1 MIDLCLKSLARSWK
15 HNSGVQVATLLVLTG
30 VFFVVT
36 TFAMIHQNLNGLL
49 TRWGQEVQM
58 TVFLD
63 DDISLD
69 RLEQL
74 RNQISENKHI
84 ESITYV
90 SKDDAAK
97 QFLSQMGSLA
107 PDFLGDEKFG
117 NPLPASLEVS
127 LDSSLSKGSAVG
139 KLVELATN
147 LDSEAGV
154 EDVAYGQGW
163 IENYSSIVNQF
174 GRSSWFIII
183 VLMAGSLLI
192 VGNSI
197 RNSVHQRREEIE
209 VLELVGATPL
219 RIQIPFIFEGVVF
232 GFSAALLA
240 VLATYLVF
248 SGQSLIMDK
257 NLQFLGLTTE
267 VHFLSIGKVFMILAF
282 GLACGAVGSWACV
295 RRISSG
301 WAAARRQEQ
310 WAR

>member
-1 MIDLCLKSLARSWK
+1 MPAPQ
-15 HNSGVQVATLLVLTG
+15 HVGP
-30 VFFVVT
+30 
-36 TFAMIHQNLNGLL
+36 
-49 TRWGQEVQM
+49 
-58 TVFLD
+58 
-63 DDISLD
+63 
-69 RLEQL
+69 
-74 RNQISENKHI
+74 
-84 ESITYV
+84 YP
-90 SKDDAAK
+90 
-97 QFLSQMGSLA
+97 LS
-107 PDFLGDEKFG
+107 
-117 NPLPASLEVS
+117 
-127 LDSSLSKGSAVG
+127 
-139 KLVELATN
+139 
-147 LDSEAGV
+147 
-154 EDVAYGQGW
+154 
-163 IENYSSIVNQF
+163 
-174 GRSSWFIII
+174 
-183 VLMAGSLLI
+183 
-192 VGNSI
+192 
-197 RNSVHQRREEIE
+197 NSVHQRREEIE